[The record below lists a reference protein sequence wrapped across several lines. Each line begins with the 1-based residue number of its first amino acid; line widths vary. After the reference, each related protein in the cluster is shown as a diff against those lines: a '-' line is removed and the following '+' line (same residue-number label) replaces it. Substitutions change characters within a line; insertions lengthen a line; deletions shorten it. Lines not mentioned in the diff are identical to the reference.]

1 EDLKVITTRSGVTLA
16 RPLVPP
22 PPLSSSKEVE
32 QESERTTDQVLT
44 KSTISVSPLV
54 VQPFPAS
61 TSSELP
67 HALVSSHVVPEQ
79 NHHQP
84 PIPYPLSFAEA
95 LAHMPKF
102 AKMVKDLLTNKKKLF
117 ELANNPLNE
126 NCSAVDLKKLPK
138 NLETLGVDYDVDPR
152 VPLILGRPFLRTTH
166 ALFDVH
172 GEELTLR
179 DDDEKLVFNSHSFSR
194 PCGCISLPFFNLFGD
209 SDFILVEIDIFLASD
224 DSMSPLIDDG
234 AFDMEGDIRLI
245 ETLLN
250 NDISNDLPL
259 PLHVFEINETEKIK
273 NLIDDPPD
281 LKLKD
286 LPPYLDYAF
295 FRGNFQVTC
304 HNR

>member
-1 EDLKVITTRSGVTLA
+1 MQKVLMKRLQGVFLSNTVPNLQEDLKVITTRSGVTLA

-22 PPLSSSKEVE
+22 PPLSSSKEVK

-44 KSTISVSPLV
+44 KSTISVPPLV

-67 HALVSSHVVPEQ
+67 HAPVSSPVVPEQ
-79 NHHQP
+79 NLHQP

-102 AKMVKDLLTNKKKLF
+102 AKMVKDLLTNKKKLL

-138 NLETLGVDYDVDPR
+138 NLKTLGVDYDVDPR

-166 ALFDVH
+166 AIFDVH
-172 GEELTLR
+172 GKELTLR
-179 DDDEKLVFNSHSFSR
+179 DDDEKLVFN
-194 PCGCISLPFFNLFGD
+194 
-209 SDFILVEIDIFLASD
+209 VEMEIDIFLASD

-250 NDISNDLPL
+250 NDISNDFPL
-259 PLHVFEINETEKIK
+259 PIHVFEINETEKIK

-295 FRGNFQVTC
+295 FRGNFQVTR